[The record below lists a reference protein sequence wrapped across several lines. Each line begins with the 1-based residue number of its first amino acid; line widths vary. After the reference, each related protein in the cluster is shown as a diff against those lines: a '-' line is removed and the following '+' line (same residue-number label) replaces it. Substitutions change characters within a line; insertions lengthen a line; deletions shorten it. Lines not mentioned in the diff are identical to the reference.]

1 VHGTKLWSNLEKH
14 LTRSRNEVKQFNTS
28 TKSNKLHYPYQN
40 NNKFRKVYCHRQS
53 GTAVRIGCNIHWQ
66 VSFPHLQCVCVC
78 VCVSHWHNIVQQFG
92 TVSIQMDTSL
102 LKSGT
107 HKPNLLL
114 LVVANR
120 IRTVIGMNLQLWE
133 WDAPRIP
140 SHSLVDLFLQSHFIS
155 HTSAARCL
163 LTPHSAIKIITH

>member
-78 VCVSHWHNIVQQFG
+78 FTLAQHSSTIWHCLNTDGHLIAQIRNSQ
-92 TVSIQMDTSL
+92 T
-102 LKSGT
+102 KS
-107 HKPNLLL
+107 
-114 LVVANR
+114 VVAGCCKSNQNSDWHEFTIMR
-120 IRTVIGMNLQLWE
+120 MRCTK
-133 WDAPRIP
+133 D
-140 SHSLVDLFLQSHFIS
+140 SFTQS
-155 HTSAARCL
+155 C
-163 LTPHSAIKIITH
+163 